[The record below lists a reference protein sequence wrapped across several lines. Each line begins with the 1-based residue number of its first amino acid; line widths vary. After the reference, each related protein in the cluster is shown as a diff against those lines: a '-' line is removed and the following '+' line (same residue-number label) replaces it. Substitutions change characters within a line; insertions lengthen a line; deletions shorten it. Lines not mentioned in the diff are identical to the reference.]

1 MVFRHSVNVTLKE
14 LSNLVTGDGTACY
27 VYYQKST
34 DYLPYNW
41 SNLPPTT
48 NCLLIA
54 RNMDQWRASLMAD
67 SNLHFDKLEPKGT
80 FLFPNHLSLVM
91 LSYFFVKT
99 SVFDWVSKSV
109 YRIISSILQFVYSF
123 GPNTF

>member
-14 LSNLVTGDGTACY
+14 LSNLVSGDGTSCF
-27 VYYQKST
+27 VYYQKNT

-54 RNMDQWRASLMAD
+54 RKMDQWRASLMAD
-67 SNLHFDKLEPKGT
+67 SNHNIDKLEPKGN
-80 FLFPNHLSLVM
+80 FVHKLSNI
-91 LSYFFVKT
+91 LSYFLLYQLLSQYGTIFLFFNFFT
-99 SVFDWVSKSV
+99 IFTLFT
-109 YRIISSILQFVYSF
+109 INHSIAYP
-123 GPNTF
+123 GR